1 MCFFFSAPVSH
12 RQRHCE
18 SPNKLQ
24 TRPPRHPRVPRACN
38 DSRVTMHAIWC
49 PPHPIIAMS
58 SSSKKALLESFPSS
72 RICRFPFSS
81 IASTKAPSPSTF
93 RCASEAHRV
102 LSRIPLP
109 AYSSEPS
116 LPCIY
121 HTRSTRPSTNRCC
134 RHTHQDHRLRSP
146 RAPPAWRDETTS
158 EGFDHQSPV
167 RESMREPFSWVRF
180 DQRGI
185 DVREWALRTSSRRV
199 MIGAAFCRKTAGRK
213 LEPQWLCRS
222 LLLSFLFRVVVLL
235 SVLCCVWAVVMF

>member
-18 SPNKLQ
+18 SPSKLQ

-49 PPHPIIAMS
+49 PPHPIIAMC
-58 SSSKKALLESFPSS
+58 SSSKETLLESFPSS

-158 EGFDHQSPV
+158 EGFDHQSQV

-185 DVREWALRTSSRRV
+185 DVREWALTTSSRRV

-222 LLLSFLFRVVVLL
+222 LLLSFLFRVVV
-235 SVLCCVWAVVMF
+235 

>member
-1 MCFFFSAPVSH
+1 
-12 RQRHCE
+12 
-18 SPNKLQ
+18 
-24 TRPPRHPRVPRACN
+24 
-38 DSRVTMHAIWC
+38 MHANWC

-81 IASTKAPSPSTF
+81 IASTKAPSPSTS

-134 RHTHQDHRLRSP
+134 NHTHQDYRLRSP
-146 RAPPAWRDETTS
+146 RAPPARCFFHVSMVTQPER
-158 EGFDHQSPV
+158 QSPV
-167 RESMREPFSWVRF
+167 SWVRF

-185 DVREWALRTSSRRV
+185 DARKWAPATSARRA
-199 MIGAAFCRKTAGRK
+199 MIGATFCLKSAGRK
-213 LEPQWLCRS
+213 LEQKWLRSS
-222 LLLSFLFRVVVLL
+222 LLR
-235 SVLCCVWAVVMF
+235 W